1 MAQPRL
7 VHRRDLGARRT
18 RALDRELLAE
28 QTRAAVS
35 GVNSVRSKGQLAQGS
50 IGSPRRPGIVR
61 AGNGRAIAVHTRD
74 GSALARSVRT
84 SESQQREPRNG
95 AHCSRARQP
104 RGGPR
109 LPSPWDD
116 TARTRQSTPLPL
128 RTLSRRASDGAA
140 EQVKQILVAEAGG
153 RCQLCGYER
162 CSRALGFHHVD
173 PASKSFTVAFGG
185 LTRSIARARAEVG
198 KCVLLCANC
207 HMEVEAGVRSLA
219 DSEEVA

>member
-1 MAQPRL
+1 MTRHVL
-7 VHRRDLGARRT
+7 VSQRHYRCARCRAERVTERRR
-18 RALDRELLAE
+18 
-28 QTRAAVS
+28 
-35 GVNSVRSKGQLAQGS
+35 K
-50 IGSPRRPGIVR
+50 
-61 AGNGRAIAVHTRD
+61 
-74 GSALARSVRT
+74 
-84 SESQQREPRNG
+84 
-95 AHCSRARQP
+95 
-104 RGGPR
+104 
-109 LPSPWDD
+109 
-116 TARTRQSTPLPL
+116 
-128 RTLSRRASDGAA
+128 
-140 EQVKQILVAEAGG
+140 VKQILVAEAGG